1 MINMRAKLL
10 SRSFIPVTLIGIAI
24 LIAIVVKPLNLTNS
38 SYDKCINQCMEG
50 HTQTIKMCKSDI
62 QDYIENY
69 DTYYSP
75 YGVSSAFATKY
86 ANKLH
91 PEKTAYKVICFRE
104 VVGCRETTCKDYI
117 GK

>member
-1 MINMRAKLL
+1 MNATVL
-10 SRSFIPVTLIGIAI
+10 SRSFIPITLIGI
-24 LIAIVVKPLNLTNS
+24 LLLVVVIAKPLNLNTS
-38 SYDKCINQCMEG
+38 AYDKCINQCMEG

-69 DTYYSP
+69 NTYYSP
-75 YGVSSAFATKY
+75 YGVSSAFAAKY
-86 ANKLH
+86 ADKLH

-104 VVGCRETTCKDYI
+104 VVGCRETTCKDYV